1 MLDCLAVALG
11 GAIGSVLRYLIG
23 LFPLKEQTLFP
34 IKTFAIN
41 VLGCFVIGLIA
52 ALSLKSSN
60 LNPRLVLFLKVGI
73 CGGFTTFST
82 FALESS
88 NLLKNGHPGIA
99 ALYMFLSIAVG
110 IGFVLLAELLIKNRD
125 KNGKYQGV
133 GAHLFVIACKLSW
146 DVGNE
151 DFVQFKAKT
160 DLVEH
165 YRETLNAKNIDAQ
178 NMYIDSY
185 AALNLIK
192 TYFSKEA

>member
-1 MLDCLAVALG
+1 MLDCLSVALG

-23 LFPLKEQTLFP
+23 LIPLKEQTLFP

-88 NLLKNGHPGIA
+88 NLLKNGHISVGLSNQEGRKMTAIA
-99 ALYMFLSIAVG
+99 FRAADTEMGKAFLTTHG
-110 IGFVLLAELLIKNRD
+110 D
-125 KNGKYQGV
+125 
-133 GAHLFVIACKLSW
+133 
-146 DVGNE
+146 
-151 DFVQFKAKT
+151 DFFDLMVTLKKDTWKGQTKIQIQILDAKR
-160 DLVEH
+160 V
-165 YRETLNAKNIDAQ
+165 
-178 NMYIDSY
+178 
-185 AALNLIK
+185 
-192 TYFSKEA
+192 

>member
-23 LFPLKEQTLFP
+23 LIPLKEQALFP

-99 ALYMFLSIAVG
+99 GLYMFLSIAVG
-110 IGFVLLAELLIKNRD
+110 IGFVLLAELLIK
-125 KNGKYQGV
+125 K
-133 GAHLFVIACKLSW
+133 
-146 DVGNE
+146 
-151 DFVQFKAKT
+151 
-160 DLVEH
+160 
-165 YRETLNAKNIDAQ
+165 
-178 NMYIDSY
+178 
-185 AALNLIK
+185 
-192 TYFSKEA
+192 